1 MISNKSGY
9 TAVVESYRASAAALE
24 KLITK
29 CQEEDVRAPMKTEFE
44 ELVKRGVSPEEAFEV
59 VTEGF

>member
-9 TAVVESYRASAAALE
+9 TAFEESYGAASQALE

-29 CQEEDVRAPMKTEFE
+29 CQEEDVRAPMKAEFE
-44 ELVKRGVSPEEAFEV
+44 ALVESGVSPEEAFEI
-59 VTEGF
+59 VTEDF